1 MAGICLKYGGG
12 DLDILLVMGEYRRK
26 ETLQLIAQ
34 FNAKRIIAPFSLK
47 NIFRKNYDRVFY
59 HKWHK
64 HREVW
69 RSVQIV
75 RHINPKYFDKSIA
88 NLNVCDFKIQTLP
101 QHKTQINNFLAPYNR
116 YKFIVGV
123 NAFGNTA
130 YKFAPQDFA
139 ILAKTLAQK
148 YHTVLFIMMSFEAN
162 LVRFKP
168 FDEPN
173 IAIWENDNESM
184 NLIELTSRL
193 NLLISPDTGNVHI
206 ADIFEVPILQT
217 MKANLALKWGGGS
230 YGNECQMLILKDS
243 WIYDYAKLKARF
255 CAMADEMIDRLLT
268 AR

>member
-1 MAGICLKYGGG
+1 MGGG

-26 ETLQLIAQ
+26 ETLQLITQ

-47 NIFRKNYDRVFY
+47 NFYRKNYDCVFY

-75 RHINPKYFDKSIA
+75 RHINPKHFDENIA
-88 NLNVCDFKIQTLP
+88 NLNVRDFRIQTLP
-101 QHKTQINNFLAPYNR
+101 KHKAR
-116 YKFIVGV
+116 
-123 NAFGNTA
+123 
-130 YKFAPQDFA
+130 
-139 ILAKTLAQK
+139 K
-148 YHTVLFIMMSFEAN
+148 YPNVLFIVMSFSAN
-162 LVRFKP
+162 LICFKP

-173 IAIWENDNESM
+173 IAIWENDDEIM
-184 NLIELTSRL
+184 NLVELTSRL

-255 CAMADEMIDRLLT
+255 YAMADEMVEQLL
-268 AR
+268 R